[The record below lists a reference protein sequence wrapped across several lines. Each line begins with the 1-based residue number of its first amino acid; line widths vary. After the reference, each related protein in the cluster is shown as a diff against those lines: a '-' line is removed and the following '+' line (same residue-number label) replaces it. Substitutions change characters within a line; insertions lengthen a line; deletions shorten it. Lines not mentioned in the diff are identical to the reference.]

1 MDNLLEKYVYYDV
14 EKQYIVE
21 INVFYKMVKLSTI
34 KTKIHR

>member
-1 MDNLLEKYVYYDV
+1 MDILLEKYVYYDV

-34 KTKIHR
+34 KTEIHR